1 MKRITVWL
9 ICTIAVFLICLMF
22 YANLRSPPEDDPVQE
37 PVYFTDS
44 SAQTTVDPEPI
55 EESALVPEQNHE
67 PYESPVDFEALWAIN
82 TDAYAWLDIPGTEIS
97 YPILQS
103 GESDDYYL
111 RRNLEQ
117 ENDSNGVI
125 YTEGSYNGRDFADP
139 VTVIYGH
146 NMNSG
151 KMFGTLQ
158 SIYSS
163 QEALEEFS
171 EIVIYLPERELHF
184 TVFAAVPYDN
194 RHILYNYD
202 FTNKRTFR
210 LFFQEILS
218 IRAIQA
224 VYAEDAA
231 VSSDERTI
239 ILSTCLTGNRSNRF
253 LVCGKLSETIPSD
266 ENK

>member
-1 MKRITVWL
+1 ML
-9 ICTIAVFLICLMF
+9 
-22 YANLRSPPEDDPVQE
+22 YANLRSPPEEDPTQE
-37 PVYFTDS
+37 SAYFNQSAEQSS
-44 SAQTTVDPEPI
+44 SAS
-55 EESALVPEQNHE
+55 ESTPSAAEPEQ
-67 PYESPVDFEALWAIN
+67 YVCPVDFEALWAIN
-82 TDAYAWLDIPGTEIS
+82 TDIYAWLDIPGTEIS

-103 GESDDYYL
+103 AEADDYYL
-111 RRNLEQ
+111 RRNMERKS
-117 ENDSNGVI
+117 DSNGVI
-125 YTEGSYNGRDFADP
+125 YTEGSYNGTDFTDP
-139 VTVIYGH
+139 LTILYGH
-146 NMNSG
+146 NMDSG

-158 SIYSS
+158 SVYSS
-163 QEALEEFS
+163 REGLEAHS
-171 EIVIYLPERELHF
+171 EIIIYLPDRELHF

-218 IRAIQA
+218 VRAMQA

-239 ILSTCLTGNRSNRF
+239 ILSTCLTGDRDKRF
-253 LVCGKLSETIPSD
+253 LVCGKLSQTIPAE